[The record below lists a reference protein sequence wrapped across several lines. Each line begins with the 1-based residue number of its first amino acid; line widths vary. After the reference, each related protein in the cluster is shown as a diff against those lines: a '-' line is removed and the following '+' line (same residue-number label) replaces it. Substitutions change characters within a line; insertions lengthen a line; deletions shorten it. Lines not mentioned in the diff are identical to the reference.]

1 MYFRKYRL
9 QKKGLDK
16 CLNSRVS
23 EDPETENMANRSKHG
38 SNLNESI
45 FTKVINNFEGKF
57 IGKSLF

>member
-1 MYFRKYRL
+1 MTVIADVFPEIPAPEYLKY
-9 QKKGLDK
+9 
-16 CLNSRVS
+16 RVS

-45 FTKVINNFEGKF
+45 FTEVINNFEGKF